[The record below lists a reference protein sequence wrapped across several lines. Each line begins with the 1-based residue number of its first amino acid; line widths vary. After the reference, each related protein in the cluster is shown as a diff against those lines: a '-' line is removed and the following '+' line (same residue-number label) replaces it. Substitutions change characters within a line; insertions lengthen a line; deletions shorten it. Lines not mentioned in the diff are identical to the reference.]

1 MEITRCGSPIG
12 LGKPRDLQL
21 CMGALAIQKKTLQS
35 SAPLL
40 ILLLLLQ
47 ANARWTQ
54 QVRSCDESK
63 VIEIET
69 FSELHCF
76 YNLPGLLRLES
87 SSGFWQSDYQDL
99 TAFVITILVQHLS
112 IIVLQIRSALLSFCA
127 IITIDACQV
136 VDCIILQARR
146 GFRQEA
152 VVSDMLARFLPIT
165 ERPLRQSPMQIH
177 HSTAAIK
184 ESSPL
189 FLLSFSQPPGTC
201 YDVFCPDRLGLVPIA
216 RYHYG

>member
-12 LGKPRDLQL
+12 LGKPRDLSVMYG
-21 CMGALAIQKKTLQS
+21 CPGKYRTRPLQS

-63 VIEIET
+63 VIEIEHLVS
-69 FSELHCF
+69 FIVFLSS
-76 YNLPGLLRLES
+76 PGRLRLES

-112 IIVLQIRSALLSFCA
+112 IFVLQIRSALLSFCS

-136 VDCIILQARR
+136 VDCINTASQAW
-146 GFRQEA
+146 F
-152 VVSDMLARFLPIT
+152 
-165 ERPLRQSPMQIH
+165 
-177 HSTAAIK
+177 
-184 ESSPL
+184 
-189 FLLSFSQPPGTC
+189 
-201 YDVFCPDRLGLVPIA
+201 
-216 RYHYG
+216 

>member
-1 MEITRCGSPIG
+1 M
-12 LGKPRDLQL
+12 
-21 CMGALAIQKKTLQS
+21 
-35 SAPLL
+35 
-40 ILLLLLQ
+40 
-47 ANARWTQ
+47 
-54 QVRSCDESK
+54 RSCDESK

-112 IIVLQIRSALLSFCA
+112 IFVLQIRSALLSFCA
-127 IITIDACQV
+127 IIM

-165 ERPLRQSPMQIH
+165 ERPLRQLPMQIH

-201 YDVFCPDRLGLVPIA
+201 YDVSCPDRLGLVPIA